1 MQKREPDAKIK
12 TFIERLAELDT
23 GEKARLRRDAGKTL
37 AECQNIGLF
46 YRLLPYGVAT
56 GNEETYFLVATLYP
70 LLEDGGNGNFGTVL
84 RQVRDP
90 DDKKNKGLN
99 RRVEILLDSDT
110 DQIRFRLR
118 QAMRYIR
125 SHNSKITVNW
135 VCLLDDLLRWN
146 NPARYVQQDWAREYF
161 GLSEKLTKTKQE
173 IPISVDYQMDI

>member
-1 MQKREPDAKIK
+1 MQKHEPDVKIK
-12 TFIERLAELDT
+12 TFIESLARLDT

-56 GNEETYFLVATLYP
+56 GKEEIYFLVATLYP
-70 LLEDGGNGNFGTVL
+70 LLADGGNGNFGTVL

-90 DDKKNKGLN
+90 DAKKNKGLN

-118 QAMRYIR
+118 QAVRFIR

-135 VCLLDDLLRWN
+135 ARLLDDLLRWDI
-146 NPARYVQQDWAREYF
+146 PARYVQQEWARDYF
-161 GLSEKLTKTKQE
+161 GLSEKLTRPKHE
-173 IPISVDYQMDI
+173 NPISANDHLDI